1 MTTVSVSTAGS
12 TAGAM
17 EGTRKG
23 RTVSGYLSQK
33 VDDLNSGHLTAGPAR
48 SFRMGR
54 ASSPEQLSAALRG
67 SIIGQDHAIDSVVR
81 GLTIAAAGIR
91 DPHRPIASLL
101 FVGPTGV
108 GKTELARRLAAE
120 IAGDPDKL
128 CRIDMNTLAQEHY
141 AASLS
146 GAPPG
151 YAGAKEQFTL
161 FDRELVEGNLSRPG
175 IVLFDEVEKAHPT
188 VLRSLLQILD
198 SGTLRLTAGTS
209 MIDFRNAIVLLTSN
223 LGSAELAANSRV
235 RMRAPLRRLLPRRLG
250 GSPTAESDDD
260 IVDRA
265 VEEFFDPELY
275 NRFDEVVRFAPLD
288 ERNAGLIV
296 DLELARLTENL
307 HARGIR
313 WEYDDSVRA
322 HLITAGFDRVYGA
335 RNLKRVIR
343 LELHSS
349 IADIIVRHDPGAG
362 PLVLHTSAG
371 GNGLMTNGQA
381 TNGQAT

>member
-1 MTTVSVSTAGS
+1 M
-12 TAGAM
+12 
-17 EGTRKG
+17 
-23 RTVSGYLSQK
+23 SGYLSQK
-33 VDDLNSGHLTAGPAR
+33 VDDLNSGHLTAGRAR

-175 IVLFDEVEKAHPT
+175 IVLFDEVEKAHTT

-223 LGSAELAANSRV
+223 LGSAELAANSRS
-235 RMRAPLRRLLPRRLG
+235 RTETPIRRLLPQRLPPRRLG
-250 GSPTAESDDD
+250 GSPTTQSDDD

-296 DLELARLTENL
+296 DLELTRLTANL
-307 HARGIR
+307 RARGIR

-343 LELHSS
+343 LELHAS
-349 IADIIVRHDPGAG
+349 IADIIVRHDPETG
-362 PLVLHTSAG
+362 PLVLHTSTG
-371 GNGLMTNGQA
+371 GNGLTTNGQA